1 MISMQLQK
9 RDGDK
14 TFLLQNGVEIMLKAN
29 SEIPETKDA
38 AITTETQIGATC
50 YTVRREFSASA
61 KEDAYHVMKR
71 LVQQAAH
78 QETEPKIKTEYVP
91 EIA

>member
-1 MISMQLQK
+1 MLEMKNAVTESNAAAHA
-9 RDGDK
+9 
-14 TFLLQNGVEIMLKAN
+14 TEI
-29 SEIPETKDA
+29 
-38 AITTETQIGATC
+38 QIGTTC

-78 QETEPKIKTEYVP
+78 QETEEKIKVEYAS
-91 EIA
+91 ELA